1 MVVESL
7 SIQKRKEKKL
17 KEEEDEEERRRER
30 EKISFLIN
38 FEIFISKNLNIF
50 LKFENGLRVR
60 FSLQLYIEGGF

>member
-1 MVVESL
+1 M
-7 SIQKRKEKKL
+7 KK
-17 KEEEDEEERRRER
+17 KEEERRRER
-30 EKISFLIN
+30 EKISFLVN